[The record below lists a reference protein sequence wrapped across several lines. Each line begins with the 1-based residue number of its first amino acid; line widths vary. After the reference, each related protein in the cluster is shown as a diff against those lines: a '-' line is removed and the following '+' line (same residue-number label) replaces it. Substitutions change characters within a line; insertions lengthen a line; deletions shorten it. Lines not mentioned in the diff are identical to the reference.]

1 MTDRI
6 TKEQRSQVMK
16 SIKGQSLLENEVSKA
31 LWHKGVRFRKNVR
44 SLFGNPDISIKK
56 YKIVIFIDSCFWHAC
71 PIHGNTPKSNTDF
84 WKDKLKRNKERDL
97 EVSAYYNDKGW
108 SVIRIWDHE
117 LKDDFDG
124 VIEKLIQVIQ
134 EKELE
139 IW

>member
-84 WKDKLKRNKERDL
+84 
-97 EVSAYYNDKGW
+97 
-108 SVIRIWDHE
+108 
-117 LKDDFDG
+117 
-124 VIEKLIQVIQ
+124 
-134 EKELE
+134 
-139 IW
+139 

>member
-6 TKEQRSQVMK
+6 TREQRSQVMK

-84 WKDKLKRNKERDL
+84 WSDKLKRNKERDL
-97 EVSAYYNDKGW
+97 EVNAYYKDKGW
-108 SVIRIWDHE
+108 SVIRIWEHE

-139 IW
+139 I

>member
-6 TKEQRSQVMK
+6 TREQRSQVMK

-108 SVIRIWDHE
+108 SVIRIWEHE

-139 IW
+139 I

>member
-16 SIKGQSLLENEVSKA
+16 SIKAQSLLENEVSKA

-71 PIHGNTPKSNTDF
+71 PIHGNIPKSNTDF
-84 WKDKLKRNKERDL
+84 WKDKLERNKERDL
-97 EVSAYYNDKGW
+97 KVNAYYIDKAW
-108 SVIRIWDHE
+108 TVIRLWEHE
-117 LKDDFDG
+117 LKEDFDG
-124 VIEKLIQVIQ
+124 VIERIYQIILGNYKI
-134 EKELE
+134 
-139 IW
+139 

>member
-16 SIKGQSLLENEVSKA
+16 SIKAQSLLENEVSKA

-71 PIHGNTPKSNTDF
+71 PIHGNIPKSNTDF
-84 WKDKLKRNKERDL
+84 WKDKLERNKERDL
-97 EVSAYYNDKGW
+97 KVNAYYMDKAW
-108 SVIRIWDHE
+108 TVIRLWEHE
-117 LKDDFDG
+117 LKEDFDG
-124 VIEKLIQVIQ
+124 VIERIYQIILGNYKI
-134 EKELE
+134 
-139 IW
+139 

>member
-16 SIKGQSLLENEVSKA
+16 SIKGQSLLENEVSKK

-108 SVIRIWDHE
+108 SVIRIWEHE

-139 IW
+139 I

>member
-1 MTDRI
+1 
-6 TKEQRSQVMK
+6 MK

-108 SVIRIWDHE
+108 SVIRIWEHE

-139 IW
+139 I

>member
-16 SIKGQSLLENEVSKA
+16 SIKGQSLLEKKVTKA

-108 SVIRIWDHE
+108 SVIRIWEHE

-139 IW
+139 I

>member
-108 SVIRIWDHE
+108 SVIRIWEHE

-134 EKELE
+134 DKELE
-139 IW
+139 I

>member
-108 SVIRIWDHE
+108 SVIRIWEHE

-139 IW
+139 I

>member
-6 TKEQRSQVMK
+6 TREQRSQVMK
-16 SIKGQSLLENEVSKA
+16 SIKAQSILENEVSKA

-84 WKDKLKRNKERDL
+84 WSDKLKRNKERDL
-97 EVSAYYNDKGW
+97 EVNAYYKDKGW
-108 SVIRIWDHE
+108 SVIRIWEHE

-124 VIEKLIQVIQ
+124 VIERIYQLILGNYKI
-134 EKELE
+134 
-139 IW
+139 

>member
-6 TKEQRSQVMK
+6 TREQRSQVMK
-16 SIKGQSLLENEVSKA
+16 SIKAQSILENEVSKA

-71 PIHGNTPKSNTDF
+71 PIHGNIPKSNTDF
-84 WKDKLKRNKERDL
+84 WSDKLKRNKERDL
-97 EVSAYYNDKGW
+97 EVNAYYKDKGW
-108 SVIRIWDHE
+108 SVIRIWEHE

-124 VIEKLIQVIQ
+124 VIERIYQIILGNYKI
-134 EKELE
+134 
-139 IW
+139 

>member
-108 SVIRIWDHE
+108 SVIRIWEHE
-117 LKDDFDG
+117 LKEDFDG
-124 VIEKLIQVIQ
+124 VIERIYQIILGNYKI
-134 EKELE
+134 
-139 IW
+139 

>member
-6 TKEQRSQVMK
+6 TREQRSQVMK
-16 SIKGQSLLENEVSKA
+16 SIKAQSILENEVSKA

-84 WKDKLKRNKERDL
+84 WSDKLKRNKERDL
-97 EVSAYYNDKGW
+97 EVNAYYKDKGW
-108 SVIRIWDHE
+108 SVIRIWEHE

-139 IW
+139 I